1 MSAKE
6 TGYKWSK
13 FVWDDWRN
21 DASLQSCD
29 LSTKGLWMDLL
40 SLMFSS
46 ERQGYLQVNNQPM
59 SLLYLSK
66 KTGVDKRTIEK
77 KLKVLIKNN
86 VCSLDE
92 NGVVFSRRMV
102 RETRKSTASLQEG
115 SRKDTVSLQEGSRK
129 VPVNLQEEIA
139 ENSQKQAPL
148 NKNRIDKNRIE
159 KKKEKSNKKE
169 SENLVG
175 DQGDVSPNGSTK
187 KGSRLPD
194 DWMPTENDI
203 AYAQNLNL
211 DPEKI
216 AEDFCDWWHAKAG
229 AGARKTDWSLT
240 WKTWCRRENEKNQEK
255 QQRFNAYNQP
265 RKSNLERIGEK
276 IDRAAEHYGV
286 DDWFENGVPQD
297 LSTKPKLQ
305 LVGGSKW

>member
-1 MSAKE
+1 MSKLPDNHSWVKFKHKE
-6 TGYKWSK
+6 WLTYGAFQKLTRTVRCYWVDL
-13 FVWDDWRN
+13 F
-21 DASLQSCD
+21 SLSYSCD
-29 LSTKGLWMDLL
+29 KIGHLQINGKPLTNQEIAKSISSSKREFESALKKLIEVGLCKISSNGTIIIPQVLELYDENNLRKSSNNAAK
-40 SLMFSS
+40 SLRNPC
-46 ERQGYLQVNNQPM
+46 EITRGNGGNQP
-59 SLLYLSK
+59 
-66 KTGVDKRTIEK
+66 KTTTQEKEEDKDI
-77 KLKVLIKNN
+77 
-86 VCSLDE
+86 
-92 NGVVFSRRMV
+92 
-102 RETRKSTASLQEG
+102 RE
-115 SRKDTVSLQEGSRK
+115 D
-129 VPVNLQEEIA
+129 
-139 ENSQKQAPL
+139 
-148 NKNRIDKNRIE
+148 
-159 KKKEKSNKKE
+159 KKEKSVKKE
-169 SENLVG
+169 NQDLIDG
-175 DQGDVSPNGSTK
+175 QRDVSPNGSTK